1 MIRRLSAPFIALVLA
16 LVSVAAPSALA
27 QTRAA
32 PAPAASA
39 VGTIAAVVNDDVI
52 TVTDLQLRLRLAL
65 MSSGLPASQENQ
77 QRMLPQVL
85 RLLIDEKLQ
94 GQEAS
99 RTGVA
104 VPAQDVDRALATI
117 AGQNHLSTQQL
128 FTMLKSTGVPQA
140 ALEDQVRAQLA
151 WRQLVQRKFVSQV
164 EISDTQIDEVVER
177 LRANQGKPQYLVA
190 SIFLAVDQDSGDAQV
205 KALAD
210 RLVAEVRKGAPFP
223 AVARQFSQAA
233 GAQNGG
239 DMGWVLAGQ
248 LEPALDQ
255 VLGGMT
261 QGQVSDPIRTLGGY
275 NILLVRDKRVVNA
288 QTATGVKVR
297 LNQIVVPVPSTAP
310 PNRVN
315 TVVAQMR
322 TDFTDI
328 SGCEAFRAKVKELGV
343 TANPDLGDVLLNR
356 LPEGMRQV
364 VSGLA
369 DGQVSSPMRVPDGV
383 AVMMVCSRA
392 DAGGDGIDRDQIR
405 AGLAEQRID
414 MMQRRLLRDLRGN
427 AYIDIRL

>member
-343 TANPDLGDVLLNR
+343 TANPDLGDVLLSR

-392 DAGGDGIDRDQIR
+392 DAAGDGIDRDQIR

-427 AYIDIRL
+427 AYIDVRL